1 MPHPRKNRESL
12 CSVRV
17 QPPPENMSHPS
28 GEVDVPFPCP
38 FLMYFS
44 MYSRARRWGS
54 GWERVGEKKKNSS
67 SSWEGGVDEGKV
79 SSCGCCSKAT
89 IGT

>member
-28 GEVDVPFPCP
+28 GEVDVPFP
-38 FLMYFS
+38 MYFR
-44 MYSRARRWGS
+44 MYSEARRWGS

-67 SSWEGGVDEGKV
+67 SSGSSGEGEVSCDVDV
-79 SSCGCCSKAT
+79 SCGCCGKAT